1 MVALSPDS
9 LDQWERLVVAD
20 ALESVSF
27 NDGEAVVR
35 QGEPGDDF
43 FIIVDGTAIVM
54 QVGVVFIK
62 QNYFLTKIIYFS
74 EENSEEIILKKIIF

>member
-1 MVALSPDS
+1 MCVADS

-27 NDGEAVVR
+27 NDSAAVVK

-43 FIIVDGTAIVM
+43 FIIVEGTAVVL
-54 QVGVVFIK
+54 QVGTYRRAMGVACQYCGCIGIVD
-62 QNYFLTKIIYFS
+62 YLPLLCPSALII
-74 EENSEEIILKKIIF
+74 